1 MEESPSRLRIKQ
13 LGDRLLNLQYGLE
26 DERQSRAE
34 IFQSKLKNLES
45 RVQNSSISTE
55 AKFKLLKDQI
65 TKLGETMASERVA
78 RELLDERKTKELKLV
93 ENNLNIDLNILKQSR
108 KEHEGKVIK
117 SLDEKLYAL
126 RLELAKEKKFR
137 EEVAETQSQ
146 CIEENLSRLTSFVE
160 NEAVTR
166 EESCT
171 RLNQHVQEE
180 IVKIEDSIQI
190 ERKEREEVNNSMMK
204 MLDDMQ
210 ERLLQEISFER
221 QERQSTE
228 ETLLKL
234 LEETCLRVEN
244 ALRGAAY

>member
-26 DERQSRAE
+26 DEKQGRAE
-34 IFQSKLKNLES
+34 VFQSKLKNLEG
-45 RVQNSSISTE
+45 RVQNSSVSTE

-65 TKLGETMASERVA
+65 SKLGETMSSERLA
-78 RELLDERKTKELKLV
+78 RELLDEKKTKELKLV
-93 ENNLNIDLNILKQSR
+93 ENNLLIDLNILKQSR
-108 KEHEGKVIK
+108 KEHEGKVVK
-117 SLDEKLYAL
+117 SLDEKLYGL

-146 CIEENLSRLTSFVE
+146 CIEDNLSKLTNFVE

-166 EESCT
+166 EESCA

-180 IVKIEDSIQI
+180 ILKIEDSVHI
-190 ERKEREEVNNSMMK
+190 ERKEREEVNGSMLK
-204 MLDDMQ
+204 MLEDMQ
-210 ERLLQEISFER
+210 DRLLQEITFER

-244 ALRGAAY
+244 ALRGSAY